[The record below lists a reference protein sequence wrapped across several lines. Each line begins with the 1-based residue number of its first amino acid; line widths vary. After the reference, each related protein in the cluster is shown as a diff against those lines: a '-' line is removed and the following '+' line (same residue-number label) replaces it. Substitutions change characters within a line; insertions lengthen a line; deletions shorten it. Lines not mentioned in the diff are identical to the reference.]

1 MGGEAAAMGREIML
15 FYEIIN
21 KHPAESSALVC
32 QDKMLTY
39 GQLRAEIT
47 LWAAHLQSHGV
58 RKGDKV
64 GLFSKNCSEFVI
76 AYLAIIKA
84 GGVVVPFNF
93 QLAAPEVA
101 YIVQDADMKVMVARQ
116 KLELDAALQE
126 RGCGP
131 LVQLDFDDLRQR
143 TEHAY
148 AAAELDENDNCTII
162 YTSGTTGY
170 PKGAMLS
177 HRNLVANAHDFT
189 ERVLMHST
197 DKSLC
202 VLPMYHC
209 FAWTVSV
216 SGPLLH
222 GGCIVVQ
229 ENYTL
234 LDALRLIQKY
244 QINQFAGVPTMIQMF
259 EKGGEPEQLASVRF
273 FISGGASL
281 PQKLAKDF
289 KKKFGKPVQEGY
301 GLSEASPVCT
311 VNPAEKIKIGS
322 IGPQLPNVQ
331 VEIRD
336 DNDQSVANGTV
347 GELCVRGANVMLGYL
362 NRPEATAAALRGGW
376 LHTGDLAYRD
386 DEGYIFIVDRLKD
399 MIITGGENVYPREVE
414 EALYTHP
421 AVQENAVVG
430 VPDKLRGQAVCA
442 YVVLKEGQE
451 ATKPQLRRF
460 LMERMA
466 NYKVPKY
473 FFFCEQLPKNGTGKI
488 MKTALRENAVE
499 DLVNRQN

>member
-1 MGGEAAAMGREIML
+1 ML

-21 KHPAESSALVC
+21 KHPADSPALIC

-39 GQLRAEIT
+39 GQLRTEIT

-101 YIVQDADMKVMVARQ
+101 YIVQDADMKVMVTRQ

-126 RGCGP
+126 RGCRP
-131 LVQLDFDDLRQR
+131 LVQLDFDDLRQT

-148 AAAELDENDNCTII
+148 TAAELNENDNCTII

-189 ERVLMHST
+189 ERVLMYPT
-197 DKSLC
+197 DKTLC

-244 QINQFAGVPTMIQMF
+244 QIDQFAGVPTMIQMF
-259 EKGGEPEQLASVRF
+259 EKGAEPKQLASVRF

-331 VEIRD
+331 VELRD
-336 DNDQSVANGTV
+336 DNDQAVANGTV

-362 NRPEATAAALRGGW
+362 NNPEATAAALRDGW

-386 DEGYIFIVDRLKD
+386 EEGYIFIVDRLKD

-421 AVQENAVVG
+421 VVQENAVVG

-460 LMERMA
+460 LMERLA
-466 NYKVPKY
+466 SYKVPKY
-473 FFFCEQLPKNGTGKI
+473 FFFCDQLPKNGTGKI
-488 MKTALRENAVE
+488 MKTALRENAIE
-499 DLVNRQN
+499 DMVNRQN

>member
-1 MGGEAAAMGREIML
+1 
-15 FYEIIN
+15 
-21 KHPAESSALVC
+21 
-32 QDKMLTY
+32 
-39 GQLRAEIT
+39 
-47 LWAAHLQSHGV
+47 
-58 RKGDKV
+58 
-64 GLFSKNCSEFVI
+64 
-76 AYLAIIKA
+76 
-84 GGVVVPFNF
+84 
-93 QLAAPEVA
+93 
-101 YIVQDADMKVMVARQ
+101 
-116 KLELDAALQE
+116 
-126 RGCGP
+126 
-131 LVQLDFDDLRQR
+131 
-143 TEHAY
+143 
-148 AAAELDENDNCTII
+148 
-162 YTSGTTGY
+162 
-170 PKGAMLS
+170 
-177 HRNLVANAHDFT
+177 
-189 ERVLMHST
+189 
-197 DKSLC
+197 
-202 VLPMYHC
+202 
-209 FAWTVSV
+209 
-216 SGPLLH
+216 
-222 GGCIVVQ
+222 
-229 ENYTL
+229 
-234 LDALRLIQKY
+234 
-244 QINQFAGVPTMIQMF
+244 MIQMF
-259 EKGGEPEQLASVRF
+259 EKGAEPKQLASVRF

-336 DNDQSVANGTV
+336 DNDKAVANGTV

-362 NRPEATAAALRGGW
+362 NRPEATAAALRDGW

-488 MKTALRENAVE
+488 MKTALRENAIE

>member
-1 MGGEAAAMGREIML
+1 ML

-21 KHPAESSALVC
+21 KHPADSPALIC

-39 GQLRAEIT
+39 GQLRTEIT
-47 LWAAHLQSHGV
+47 LWAAHLQSYGV

-101 YIVQDADMKVMVARQ
+101 YIVQDADMKVMVTRQ

-126 RGCGP
+126 RGCRP
-131 LVQLDFDDLRQR
+131 LVQLDFDDLRQT
-143 TEHAY
+143 TEY
-148 AAAELDENDNCTII
+148 VYTAAELDENDNCTII

-189 ERVLMHST
+189 ERVLMYPT
-197 DKSLC
+197 DKTLC

-244 QINQFAGVPTMIQMF
+244 QIDQFAGVPTMIQMF
-259 EKGGEPEQLASVRF
+259 EKGAEPEQLASVRF

-336 DNDQSVANGTV
+336 DNDQAVANGTV

-362 NRPEATAAALRGGW
+362 NNPEATAAALRDGW

-386 DEGYIFIVDRLKD
+386 EDGYIFIVDRLKD

-421 AVQENAVVG
+421 VVQENAVVG

-460 LMERMA
+460 LMERLA
-466 NYKVPKY
+466 SYKVPKY
-473 FFFCEQLPKNGTGKI
+473 FFFCDQLPKNGTGKI
-488 MKTALRENAVE
+488 MKTALRENAIE
-499 DLVNRQN
+499 DMVNRQN

>member
-1 MGGEAAAMGREIML
+1 ML

-21 KHPAESSALVC
+21 KHPADSPALIC

-39 GQLRAEIT
+39 GQLRTEIT

-101 YIVQDADMKVMVARQ
+101 YIVQDADMKVMVTRQ

-126 RGCGP
+126 RGCRP
-131 LVQLDFDDLRQR
+131 LVQLDFDDLRQT

-148 AAAELDENDNCTII
+148 TAAELDENDNCTII

-189 ERVLMHST
+189 ERVLMYPT
-197 DKSLC
+197 DKTLC

-244 QINQFAGVPTMIQMF
+244 QIDQFAGVPTMIQMF
-259 EKGGEPEQLASVRF
+259 EKGAEPEQLASVRF

-336 DNDQSVANGTV
+336 DNDQAVANGTV

-362 NRPEATAAALRGGW
+362 NNPEATAAALRDGW

-386 DEGYIFIVDRLKD
+386 EDGYIFIVDRLKD

-421 AVQENAVVG
+421 VVQENAVVG

-460 LMERMA
+460 LMERLA
-466 NYKVPKY
+466 SYKVPKY
-473 FFFCEQLPKNGTGKI
+473 FFFCDQLPKNGTGKI
-488 MKTALRENAVE
+488 MKTALRENAIE
-499 DLVNRQN
+499 DMVNRQN

>member
-1 MGGEAAAMGREIML
+1 ML

-21 KHPAESSALVC
+21 KHPADAPALIC
-32 QDKMLTY
+32 QDQRLTY
-39 GQLRAEIT
+39 GELREEVT
-47 LWAAHLQSHGV
+47 LWAAHLQNYGV
-58 RKGDKV
+58 RQGDKV

-101 YIVQDADMKVMVARQ
+101 YIARDADMKVMVTRQ
-116 KLELDAALQE
+116 KLDLADSMREY
-126 RGCGP
+126 GCEP
-131 LVQLDFDDLRQR
+131 LLQLDFEDLRKPAPPVYTAVNMQ
-143 TEHAY
+143 A
-148 AAAELDENDNCTII
+148 NDNCTII

-177 HRNLVANAHDFT
+177 HRNLLANANDFT
-189 ERVLMHST
+189 KLVLMYPD
-197 DKSLC
+197 DKTLC

-216 SGPLLH
+216 AGPLLH
-222 GGCIVVQ
+222 GVCIVVQ

-234 LDALRLIQKY
+234 AEALRLIQKH
-244 QINQFAGVPTMIQMF
+244 QITQFAGVPTMIQMF
-259 EKGGEPEQLASVRF
+259 EKGATPEQLASIRF

-311 VNPAEKIKIGS
+311 VNPVSKIKIGS
-322 IGPQLPNVQ
+322 IGIQLPNVK

-336 DNDQSVANGTV
+336 KKAAVVPFGTV
-347 GELCVRGANVMLGYL
+347 GELCVQGDNVMLGYL
-362 NRPEATAAALRGGW
+362 NRPEETAAVLRGGW
-376 LHTGDLAYRD
+376 LHTGDLAYQD
-386 DEGYIFIVDRLKD
+386 DEGYVFIVDRLKD

-414 EALYTHP
+414 ESLYHHP
-421 AVQENAVVG
+421 AVQENAVIG
-430 VPDKLRGQAVCA
+430 VPDKLRGQAVCVF
-442 YVVLKEGQE
+442 VVLKEGCE

-460 LMERMA
+460 LMERLA
-466 NYKVPKY
+466 GYKVPKY
-473 FFFCEQLPKNGTGKI
+473 FFFSEQLPKNATGKVL
-488 MKTALRENAVE
+488 KTALRTKAIE

>member
-1 MGGEAAAMGREIML
+1 ML

-21 KHPAESSALVC
+21 KHPADSPALIC

-39 GQLRAEIT
+39 GQLRTEIT

-101 YIVQDADMKVMVARQ
+101 YIVQDADMKVMVTRQ

-126 RGCGP
+126 RGCRP
-131 LVQLDFDDLRQR
+131 LVQLDFDDLRQT

-148 AAAELDENDNCTII
+148 TAAELDENDNCTII

-189 ERVLMHST
+189 ERVLMYPT
-197 DKSLC
+197 DKTLC

-244 QINQFAGVPTMIQMF
+244 QIDQFAGVPTMIQMF
-259 EKGGEPEQLASVRF
+259 EKGAEPKQLASVRF

-336 DNDQSVANGTV
+336 DNDQAVANGTV

-362 NRPEATAAALRGGW
+362 NNPEATAAALRDGW

-386 DEGYIFIVDRLKD
+386 EEGYIFIVDRLKD

-421 AVQENAVVG
+421 VVQENAVVG

-460 LMERMA
+460 LMERLA
-466 NYKVPKY
+466 SYKVPKY
-473 FFFCEQLPKNGTGKI
+473 FFFCDQLPKNGTGKI
-488 MKTALRENAVE
+488 MKTALRENAIE
-499 DLVNRQN
+499 DMVNRQN

>member
-1 MGGEAAAMGREIML
+1 ML

-21 KHPAESSALVC
+21 KHPADSPALIC

-39 GQLRAEIT
+39 GQLRTEIT

-101 YIVQDADMKVMVARQ
+101 YIVQDADMKVMVTRQ

-126 RGCGP
+126 RGCRP
-131 LVQLDFDDLRQR
+131 LVQLDFDDLRQT
-143 TEHAY
+143 TEYAY
-148 AAAELDENDNCTII
+148 TAAELDENDNCTII

-189 ERVLMHST
+189 ERVLMYPT
-197 DKSLC
+197 DKTLC

-244 QINQFAGVPTMIQMF
+244 QIDQFAGVPTMIQMF
-259 EKGGEPEQLASVRF
+259 EKGAEPEQLASVRF

-336 DNDQSVANGTV
+336 DNDQAVANGTV

-362 NRPEATAAALRGGW
+362 NNPEATAAALRDGW

-386 DEGYIFIVDRLKD
+386 EEGYIFIVDRLKD

-421 AVQENAVVG
+421 VVQENAVVG
-430 VPDKLRGQAVCA
+430 VLDKLRGQAVCA

-460 LMERMA
+460 LMERLA
-466 NYKVPKY
+466 SYKVPKY
-473 FFFCEQLPKNGTGKI
+473 FFFCDQLPKNGTGKI
-488 MKTALRENAVE
+488 MKTALRENAIE
-499 DLVNRQN
+499 DMVNRQN

>member
-1 MGGEAAAMGREIML
+1 ML

-21 KHPAESSALVC
+21 DHPAEDPALLC

-39 GQLRAEIT
+39 GEVREAVT
-47 LWAAHLQSHGV
+47 LWAAHLQSSGV

-64 GLFSKNCSEFVI
+64 GLFSKNCNEFVI

-101 YIVQDADMKVMVARQ
+101 YIVQDAGMRVMVTRQ
-116 KLELDAALQE
+116 KLELDTALQE
-126 RGCGP
+126 CGCGQ
-131 LVQLDFDDLRQR
+131 LKQLDFEDLRQPVDR
-143 TEHAY
+143 DYEAV
-148 AAAELDENDNCTII
+148 AMDDNDNCTII

-177 HRNLVANAHDFT
+177 HRNLVANAKDFT
-189 ERVLMHST
+189 QRVLMYSF
-197 DKSLC
+197 DKTLC

-209 FAWTVSV
+209 FACTVSLAC
-216 SGPLLH
+216 PLWH
-222 GGCIVVQ
+222 GCCVVVQ

-234 LDALRLIQKY
+234 AEALRLIQRYK
-244 QINQFAGVPTMIQMF
+244 ITQFAGVPTMIQMF
-259 EKGGEPEQLASVRF
+259 EKGADSGQLASVRF

-311 VNPAEKIKIGS
+311 VNPAEKIKVGS
-322 IGPQLPNVQ
+322 IGPQLPNVR

-336 DNDQSVANGTV
+336 EDDRRVASGTV
-347 GELCVRGANVMLGYL
+347 GELCVRGDNVMLGYL
-362 NRPEATAAALRGGW
+362 NRPEETAAALRGGW
-376 LHTGDLAYRD
+376 LHTGDLAYQD
-386 DEGYIFIVDRLKD
+386 EEGYIFIVDRLKD

-414 EALYTHP
+414 EALYHHP

-442 YVVLKEGQE
+442 YLVLKEGAA

-460 LMERMA
+460 LMERLA
-466 NYKVPKY
+466 SYKVPKY
-473 FFFCEQLPKNGTGKI
+473 FFFCEQLPKNGTGKV
-488 MKTALRENAVE
+488 MKTALRENAIE